1 MRHEVNRISILVAQ
15 ENENEIFSKINS
27 GKWLEIL
34 ESDDFKSFL
43 ATGTESFDKDYKLGV
58 AVACLMAFTQ
68 DNFTGPDLFESSNN
82 FRFQTFEGNN
92 DERWKVDS
100 ISVDGIELNAN
111 IRHIALLITSRN
123 FLEDLHS
130 QFPSDLVS

>member
-1 MRHEVNRISILVAQ
+1 
-15 ENENEIFSKINS
+15 
-27 GKWLEIL
+27 
-34 ESDDFKSFL
+34 
-43 ATGTESFDKDYKLGV
+43 
-58 AVACLMAFTQ
+58 MAFTQ
-68 DNFTGPDLFESSNN
+68 DNFTGPDLIENSDN

-100 ISVDGIELNAN
+100 ISVDGIEINAN

-123 FLEDLHS
+123 FLEDLHA